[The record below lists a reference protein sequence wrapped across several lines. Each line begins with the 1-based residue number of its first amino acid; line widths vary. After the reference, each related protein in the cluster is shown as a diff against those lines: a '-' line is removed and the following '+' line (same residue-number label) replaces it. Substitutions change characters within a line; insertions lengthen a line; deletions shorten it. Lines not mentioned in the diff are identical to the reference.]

1 MPRDRLADARGNVSP
16 IFERDGGGAKA
27 VNTETAMS
35 STGDTGNSESML
47 ENRS

>member
-1 MPRDRLADARGNVSP
+1 MTVWLTPEATFLPFLKG
-16 IFERDGGGAKA
+16 DGGEVNA